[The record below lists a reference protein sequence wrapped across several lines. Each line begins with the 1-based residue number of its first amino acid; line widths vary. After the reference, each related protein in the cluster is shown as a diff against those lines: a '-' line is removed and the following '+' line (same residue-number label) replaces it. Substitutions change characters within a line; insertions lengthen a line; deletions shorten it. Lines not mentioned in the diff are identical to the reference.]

1 MRRSTDK
8 DGQDGFNETMY
19 LALVPRYL
27 LQLLPTPSSFSTIA
41 LLGRPNKPS
50 PVHASL
56 EVQGWKESSFLG
68 RISSLGQEEPVY
80 FENSKFTR

>member
-1 MRRSTDK
+1 MRRCTWRLFLDTYSN
-8 DGQDGFNETMY
+8 FSR
-19 LALVPRYL
+19 L
-27 LQLLPTPSSFSTIA
+27 LLPFPTMP

-68 RISSLGQEEPVY
+68 RISSLGQEELIY